1 MQSFNN
7 KKVMVVSESLG
18 PINGVTRA
26 TGYLLDYLLDQ
37 GIETAVLAP
46 NLCGPNQVDNW
57 QGRLPVIRLNGY
69 PLVFNPELAVVKPFR
84 MSKVFNS
91 TFTPDVIYMAS
102 PASTGFQVWW
112 QLRKS
117 GIPLVANFQTDLA
130 YYARLML
137 PKPIGK
143 LASWGLDR
151 LTSHTFRHPS
161 IKTVLAPSHNSEK
174 YLIDLGIPSE
184 KIRLVGRGVDS
195 NFFNNSKRNSQ
206 LRQKLAPNGEL
217 LLLCVSRLSL
227 EKGFEFLAEAYE
239 EILRRSLN
247 AQSLP
252 PLKLVITGG
261 NANPNI
267 ERSIKGYFQSK
278 HLNVHFTGPL
288 SGEPLA
294 EIFASADLFLF
305 PSLTETYGQVIQ
317 EAMASGLPVIA
328 RSEGGPVDLVIH
340 GKTGFLS
347 DPHSK
352 TEFVEYALELIKDH
366 NLRRNFGHTAR
377 TLIESRSWDTINYQI
392 AQILEE
398 ALLQKEEVKTL
409 L

>member
-7 KKVMVVSESLG
+7 KKVLVVSESLG

-26 TGYLLDYLLDQ
+26 TGYLLDYLLRQ
-37 GIETAVLAP
+37 GIETVALAP
-46 NLCGPNQVDNW
+46 NLYGLNQADTW
-57 QGRLPVIRLNGY
+57 QGCLPVIRLNGY

-91 TFTPDVIYMAS
+91 TFTPDIIYMAS
-102 PASTGFQVWW
+102 PASTGLQVWW
-112 QLRKS
+112 QLKKS

-143 LASWGLDR
+143 LASWGLER
-151 LTSHTFRHPS
+151 LMTHAFRHPS

-174 YLIDLGIPSE
+174 YLIELGVPSE
-184 KIRLVGRGVDS
+184 KIRLVGRGVDAT
-195 NFFNNSKRNSQ
+195 FFNNSKRNSQ

-239 EILRRSLN
+239 EISRRALTD
-247 AQSLP
+247 QSLP
-252 PLKLVITGG
+252 LTKLVITGG

-267 ERSIKGYFQSK
+267 ERNIKSYFESR
-278 HLNVHFTGPL
+278 HLDVNFTGPL

-328 RSEGGPVDLVIH
+328 RGEGGPVDLVIH
-340 GKTGFLS
+340 GKTGFLA
-347 DPHSK
+347 DPHNK
-352 TEFVEYALELIKDH
+352 AEFVEYALNLIKDH
-366 NLRRNFGHTAR
+366 NLRRNFGNNAR
-377 TLIESRSWDTINYQI
+377 NLIEGRNWDAINSQI
-392 AQILEE
+392 VQIMEE
-398 ALLQKEEVKTL
+398 AIVQNEE
-409 L
+409 